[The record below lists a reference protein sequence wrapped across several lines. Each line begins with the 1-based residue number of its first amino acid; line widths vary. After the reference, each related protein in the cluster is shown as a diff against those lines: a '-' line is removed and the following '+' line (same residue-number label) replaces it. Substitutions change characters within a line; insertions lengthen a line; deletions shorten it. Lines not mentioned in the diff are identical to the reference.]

1 MTDLGMKDAGLD
13 AVPDG
18 GTPGNAMFSSS
29 AAAGRSAGPGPVIG
43 GTAASRRRHLATTLR
58 AALPAVAF
66 AVLLGTIFAQ
76 QPRTMSYLGLNLLL
90 NLALPVVL
98 ATMAQMLVIMLGDLD
113 LSIGPFVSLVTCIG
127 SAVLPARP
135 VAGVALL
142 ALAVAGYAATGA
154 LIGARNLPAIVVTL
168 GLSFVWLGLAVIL
181 LPTPGGLAPE
191 WLSSLMRTRTP
202 GMPLVLWASVGI
214 ALLMH
219 VGLMRSA
226 LGTVM
231 RGMGG
236 NPRAVARAG
245 WSLLRLRVLVYALAG
260 GFGVLAGLALL
271 GLTTS
276 GDANLAGR
284 YTLLSI
290 AAVILGGG
298 EFTGGRLSPSGAVL
312 GALTL
317 TLAASLLTFL
327 NVPQDW
333 QIGVQGG
340 ILIAVLALRAGI
352 ERIGRPDTAA
362 A

>member
-1 MTDLGMKDAGLD
+1 MDGAG
-13 AVPDG
+13 
-18 GTPGNAMFSSS
+18 
-29 AAAGRSAGPGPVIG
+29 AARLAPPAPA
-43 GTAASRRRHLATTLR
+43 AASRRRQLAGALR

-66 AVLLGTIFAQ
+66 ALLLGTIFAQ

-127 SAVLPARP
+127 GTVLPAQP
-135 VAGVALL
+135 AAGVGLL
-142 ALAVAGYAATGA
+142 ALAVLGYAATGA

-191 WLSSLMRTRTP
+191 WLSGLLRTRTP
-202 GMPLVLWASVGI
+202 GMPLVLWASLGI
-214 ALLMH
+214 ALLVH
-219 VGLMRSA
+219 LGLMRSA

-236 NPRAVARAG
+236 NPRAVARTG
-245 WSLLRLRVLVYALAG
+245 WSLLRLRVLAYALAG
-260 GFGVLAGLALL
+260 VFGVLSGLALL

-298 EFTGGRLSPSGAVL
+298 EFTGGRISPGGAVL

-327 NVPQDW
+327 NVPPDW

-340 ILIAVLALRAGI
+340 IQIAFMGLRAGI
-352 ERIGRPDTAA
+352 ERIGRPAA

>member
-1 MTDLGMKDAGLD
+1 MEDTAPARL
-13 AVPDG
+13 
-18 GTPGNAMFSSS
+18 S
-29 AAAGRSAGPGPVIG
+29 APSPATG
-43 GTAASRRRHLATTLR
+43 GTAAPHRRRLAGALR
-58 AALPAVAF
+58 AALPAAAF
-66 AVLLGTIFAQ
+66 ALLLGTIFAQ

-98 ATMAQMLVIMLGDLD
+98 ATMAQMLIIMLGDLD

-127 SAVLPARP
+127 GTVLPAQP
-135 VAGVALL
+135 MAGTALL
-142 ALAVAGYAATGA
+142 ALAVLGYAAAGA

-191 WLSSLMRTRTP
+191 WLSGLMRTRTP
-202 GMPLVLWASVGI
+202 GMPLVLWASLGI
-214 ALLMH
+214 ALLVH
-219 VGLMRSA
+219 SGLMRSA

-245 WSLLRLRVLVYALAG
+245 WSLLRLRMLVYALAG
-260 GFGVLAGLALL
+260 GFGVLSGLALL
-271 GLTTS
+271 GLATS

-290 AAVILGGG
+290 AAVVLGGG
-298 EFTGGRLSPSGAVL
+298 EFTGGRISPTGAVL

-327 NVPQDW
+327 NVPPDW
-333 QIGVQGG
+333 QIGMQGG

-352 ERIGRPDTAA
+352 ERIGRPAGIA
-362 A
+362 V

>member
-1 MTDLGMKDAGLD
+1 MMDSTAATRLTA
-13 AVPDG
+13 P
-18 GTPGNAMFSSS
+18 TPAS
-29 AAAGRSAGPGPVIG
+29 G
-43 GTAASRRRHLATTLR
+43 GTAALRRRQLAGALR
-58 AALPAVAF
+58 AVLPAVAF
-66 AVLLGTIFAQ
+66 ALLLGTIFAQ

-98 ATMAQMLVIMLGDLD
+98 ATMAQMLIIMLGDLD

-127 SAVLPARP
+127 GTVLPAQP
-135 VAGVALL
+135 LL
-142 ALAVAGYAATGA
+142 GTGLLVLAVLGYAATGA

-168 GLSFVWLGLAVIL
+168 GLSFVWLGLAVIV

-191 WLSSLMRTRTP
+191 WLSGLMRTRTP
-202 GMPLVLWASVGI
+202 GMPLVLWAAVGI
-214 ALLMH
+214 ALLVH
-219 VGLMRSA
+219 WGLMRSA

-271 GLTTS
+271 GLATS

-298 EFTGGRLSPSGAVL
+298 EFTGGRISPTGAVL

-340 ILIAVLALRAGI
+340 ILIAVLALRAGV
-352 ERIGRPDTAA
+352 ERIGRPAGAA